1 MQLTEVFTLVIK
13 ENLVASQISKK
24 KLFWGQVCGGGM
36 FVLFFFFMAGGTGV
50 WRLIFLLLQ
59 QWEM

>member
-1 MQLTEVFTLVIK
+1 MQLTEVFALVIK

-24 KLFWGQVCGGGM
+24 KLFWGQVWGGGC
-36 FVLFFFFMAGGTGV
+36 LFCFGFFMAGGTGV